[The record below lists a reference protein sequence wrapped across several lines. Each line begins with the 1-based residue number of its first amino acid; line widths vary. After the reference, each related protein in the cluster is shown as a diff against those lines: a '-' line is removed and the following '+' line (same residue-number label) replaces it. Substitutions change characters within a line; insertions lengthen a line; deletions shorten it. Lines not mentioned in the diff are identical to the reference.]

1 MGPSEGSLP
10 SVGLSPRL
18 GGRYGGPLAAAV
30 HAAATPFSVKD
41 ILNLAAANEQQAASQ
56 FFPVMDVSFAFDE
69 CSAAGTTFTASNN
82 NNILNGT
89 SGFCD
94 GNAPLDPFA
103 DLYYSTGYAGG
114 GAGGKVSVEG
124 FCGGGG
130 DVDQSLT
137 SPHVQQLSHLCPPYP
152 EQQPSHVHQQLQ
164 PQQQHTQP
172 GAVESDKT
180 VRTDSKRSQTGQ
192 HRQRIKRKPRVLFS
206 QAQVHELER
215 RFKQQ
220 RYLSAQEREHLA
232 SHLKLTSTQVKIW
245 FQNRRYKNKRQRLLE
260 GATAAAAAQQQPRRI
275 AVPVLVR
282 DGKPCAS
289 PPPPQPPPPAYHLP
303 LAATAAVKA
312 EEESFLCHGYPTAST
327 PGALQFDQPPPPS
340 PPGLD
345 VFSRQDAASYCA
357 VVDAHQLR
365 AW

>member
-10 SVGLSPRL
+10 SPGLSPRL

-69 CSAAGTTFTASNN
+69 CSAAGATFTASNN

-114 GAGGKVSVEG
+114 GASGKVSVSVEG

-152 EQQPSHVHQQLQ
+152 EQQPPHVHQQLQ

-282 DGKPCAS
+282 D
-289 PPPPQPPPPAYHLP
+289 
-303 LAATAAVKA
+303 A

-345 VFSRQDAASYCA
+345 VFTRQDSAPYCA